1 MKKTLALM
9 AGVAMMAGL
18 VLRERA
24 PGVSVETI
32 VKSTEARLTVPAT
45 VPEMAV

>member
-1 MKKTLALM
+1 
-9 AGVAMMAGL
+9 

-24 PGVSVETI
+24 PGVSADEV
-32 VKSTEARLTVPAT
+32 VKATAAPLHVPAN